1 MEYPFTWNKERVTNK
16 VEGQVARSRVVD
28 KETDKAAGAE
38 MVAAAEVKVEAV
50 ADKVDNPEAATTK
63 VQQMESFISAN
74 TQLN

>member
-50 ADKVDNPEAATTK
+50 ADKVANPEEAATK
-63 VQQMESFISAN
+63 IQMENSISAN